1 MQIKSAFF
9 NIQKNVFILNNQIV
23 MCYNSNECGGMM
35 VANNILE
42 LIGNTPLL
50 KINTDNMSGDV
61 YVKMER
67 NNPSGSVKDRAVL
80 GMYEHALANGK
91 VDKDTIFV
99 EATSGNTGIALAMIG
114 GAYGHRVVLTMPE
127 SMSQE
132 RRDLLA
138 AYGAEI
144 ILTPASEAMVGAEA
158 KAVELVSENPNAVRL
173 SQFEN
178 GGNPLK
184 HYETTAREI
193 LADLPHIDAFV
204 AGIGTGGTISGVSK
218 YLKEI
223 DSNIKTVGVEP
234 FESPVITEGR
244 KGPHKI
250 QGIGAGFVPDN
261 FHKQYVD
268 EIRTLK
274 TEDAFAET
282 KSLVTSDGL
291 FAGISAGS
299 NILAAKKLAKELGVG
314 SVVVTVLPD
323 DGTKYLS
330 MGVFE

>member
-1 MQIKSAFF
+1 MI
-9 NIQKNVFILNNQIV
+9 
-23 MCYNSNECGGMM
+23 
-35 VANNILE
+35 ANNILE
-42 LIGNTPLL
+42 LIGETPLL
-50 KINTDNMSGDV
+50 KIKTEEKSGTV

-80 GMYEHALANGK
+80 GMYEYALANGK
-91 VDKDTIFV
+91 ISEDSIFV
-99 EATSGNTGIALAMIG
+99 EATSGNTGIALAMVG
-114 GAYGHRVVLTMPE
+114 GAYGHRVILTMPE

-132 RRDLLA
+132 RRDLLK

-144 ILTPASEAMVGAEA
+144 VLTPAGDAMVGAEA
-158 KAVELVSENPNAVRL
+158 KAVELLEEYPNAVRL

-184 HYETTAREI
+184 HYATTAEEI
-193 LADLPHIDAFV
+193 VRDVPNITAFI

-218 YLKEI
+218 YLKELNKDI
-223 DSNIKTVGVEP
+223 VTIGIEP
-234 FESPVITEGR
+234 AESPMITEGY

-261 FHKQYVD
+261 VHSEYID
-268 EIRTLK
+268 EVRTLK

-282 KSLVTSDGL
+282 KALVTSDGL
-291 FAGISAGS
+291 FAGISAGG
-299 NILAAKKLAKELGVG
+299 NILAAKRLAKELGPD
-314 SVVVTVLPD
+314 SIVVTVLPD
-323 DGTKYLS
+323 DGMKYLS